1 MNQQTNINVD
11 KILRVKLIPCKQCT
25 IYTWTEAKPEKK
37 FLWWIFGHYF
47 SQEATP
53 AGWITSRGGYLHILN
68 EEDILQDE
76 ERIFK
81 RYDVPNEFSLWE
93 KARVEI
99 ESMGGRYTNSDY
111 VYFET
116 DEEAISFVNEL
127 SVNFPHI
134 KVMY

>member
-11 KILRVKLIPCKQCT
+11 KILRVKLIPCRQST
-25 IYTWTEAKPEKK
+25 QYNWTEAEPERK
-37 FLWWIFGHYF
+37 FLWWV

-53 AGWITSRGGYLHILN
+53 AGWKRSGYLDILN

-81 RYDVPNEFSLWE
+81 RYDVINEFSLWE

-116 DEEAISFVNEL
+116 DEEAITFVNEL
-127 SVNFPHI
+127 SLNFPHI
-134 KVMY
+134 KVLY

>member
-1 MNQQTNINVD
+1 MVKQQTNINVD
-11 KILRVKLIPCKQCT
+11 KILRVKLIPCRQST
-25 IYTWTEAKPEKK
+25 DYTWTEAKPEKK
-37 FLWWIFGHYF
+37 FLWWV
-47 SQEATP
+47 SQESTP
-53 AGWITSRGGYLHILN
+53 AGWIPRRNYHLEILN

-81 RYDVPNEFSLWE
+81 RYDVINEFSLWE

-99 ESMGGRYTNSDY
+99 ESIGGRYTNSDY

-116 DEEAISFVNEL
+116 DEEAITFVNEL

-134 KVMY
+134 KVLY

>member
-11 KILRVKLIPCKQCT
+11 KILRVKLIPCRQST
-25 IYTWTEAKPEKK
+25 QYNWVEAKPEKK
-37 FLWWIFGHYF
+37 FLWWV
-47 SQEATP
+47 SKEATP
-53 AGWITSRGGYLHILN
+53 AGWNDSSSYLDL
-68 EEDILQDE
+68 DILTE
-76 ERIFK
+76 EYILKKEGRIFK
-81 RYDVPNEFSLWE
+81 RYDVLNEFSLWE

-99 ESMGGRYTNSDY
+99 ESMGGKYTNSDY

-116 DEEAISFVNEL
+116 DEEAITFVNEL

>member
-11 KILRVKLIPCKQCT
+11 KILRVKLIPCRQCT
-25 IYTWTEAKPEKK
+25 IYTWTEAKPEIK
-37 FLWWIFGHYF
+37 FLWWV
-47 SQEATP
+47 SQEAKP
-53 AGWITSRGGYLHILN
+53 AGWERRGYLDILN

-81 RYDVPNEFSLWE
+81 RYDVLNEFSLWE

-116 DEEAISFVNEL
+116 DEEAITFVNEL
-127 SVNFPHI
+127 SVKFPHI

>member
-11 KILRVKLIPCKQCT
+11 KILRVKLIPRQQCT
-25 IYTWTEAKPEKK
+25 IYTWTEAEPESK
-37 FLWWIFGHYF
+37 FLWWV
-47 SQEATP
+47 SEKSTP
-53 AGWITSRGGYLHILN
+53 AGWKRSGYLDILN

-81 RYDVPNEFSLWE
+81 RYDVINEFSLWE

-116 DEEAISFVNEL
+116 DEEAITFVNEL

-134 KVMY
+134 KVLY

>member
-1 MNQQTNINVD
+1 MKQQTTINVD
-11 KILRVKLIPCKQCT
+11 KILRVKLIPCQQST
-25 IYTWTEAKPEKK
+25 DYYWTEAKPEKK

-47 SQEATP
+47 SQKAIP
-53 AGWITSRGGYLHILN
+53 AGWISWRSHYLETFT
-68 EEDILQDE
+68 EEDILKKE
-76 ERIFK
+76 GRIFK
-81 RYDVPNEFSLWE
+81 RYDVPNELSLWE

-99 ESMGGRYTNSDY
+99 ESIGGKYTNSDY

-116 DEEAISFVNEL
+116 DEDAISFVNEL

>member
-1 MNQQTNINVD
+1 VKQQTNINVD
-11 KILRVKLIPCKQCT
+11 KILRVKLIPCRQST
-25 IYTWTEAKPEKK
+25 DYTWTEAKPEKK
-37 FLWWIFGHYF
+37 FLWWV
-47 SQEATP
+47 SEKAKP
-53 AGWITSRGGYLHILN
+53 AGWITRRNYHLETLS
-68 EEDILQDE
+68 EEDVLKYE

-81 RYDVPNEFSLWE
+81 RYDVPNEFSIWE

-134 KVMY
+134 KVLY

>member
-1 MNQQTNINVD
+1 MD
-11 KILRVKLIPCKQCT
+11 
-25 IYTWTEAKPEKK
+25 
-37 FLWWIFGHYF
+37 
-47 SQEATP
+47 
-53 AGWITSRGGYLHILN
+53 ILN

-81 RYDVPNEFSLWE
+81 RYDVINEFSLWE

-99 ESMGGRYTNSDY
+99 ESIGGKYTNSDY

>member
-1 MNQQTNINVD
+1 MMNQQTNINVD
-11 KILRVKLIPCKQCT
+11 KILRVKLIPCRQCT
-25 IYTWTEAKPEKK
+25 IYTWKEAKPEKK
-37 FLWWIFGHYF
+37 FLWWV
-47 SQEATP
+47 SEKSTP
-53 AGWITSRGGYLHILN
+53 AGWKRSGYLDILN

-81 RYDVPNEFSLWE
+81 RYDVINEFSLWE

-111 VYFET
+111 AYFET

-134 KVMY
+134 KVLY